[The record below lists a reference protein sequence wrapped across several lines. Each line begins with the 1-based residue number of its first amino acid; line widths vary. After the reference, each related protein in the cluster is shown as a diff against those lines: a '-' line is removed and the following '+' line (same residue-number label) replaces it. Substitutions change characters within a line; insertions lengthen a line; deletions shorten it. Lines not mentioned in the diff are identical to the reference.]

1 MNENKQLSESGLFSF
16 DEIMQLMDKFSSAN
30 IDEFKVET
38 DTSKILFKKNE
49 KGVVNVNT
57 AGSQSVVNVGSN
69 CQEPAAPAA
78 SGAAAVTAQNPQ
90 AANNTAA
97 ADDANIYV
105 VKSPIVGT
113 FYASKEEGGEPLV
126 KVGDKVNKESIVAI
140 IEAMKLMN
148 EITAG
153 AEGVVAEIL
162 VENGQL
168 VEYGQE
174 LMKIK
179 F

>member
-1 MNENKQLSESGLFSF
+1 MNFE
-16 DEIMQLMDKFSSAN
+16 EIMQLIDKVSASN
-30 IDEFKVET
+30 LTDFEYETETMGLVLKKEKQVVVNTVAESVVTAAPVAQAAASAVET
-38 DTSKILFKKNE
+38 APVTEDE
-49 KGVVNVNT
+49 NV
-57 AGSQSVVNVGSN
+57 
-69 CQEPAAPAA
+69 
-78 SGAAAVTAQNPQ
+78 
-90 AANNTAA
+90 
-97 ADDANIYV
+97 YV

-126 KVGDKVNKESIVAI
+126 TVGSEVKKDSVVGI

-153 AEGVVAEIL
+153 MNGVVSEIL

-174 LMKIK
+174 IMRIK

>member
-1 MNENKQLSESGLFSF
+1 MENKYDVKMLEFEQILQLIDKVADTGVSEVFLDTDVYNIAIKNKKKVIEQAVIPQNVSVQQIQASRESQAGQGA
-16 DEIMQLMDKFSSAN
+16 DGEKDSAAEG
-30 IDEFKVET
+30 IFT
-38 DTSKILFKKNE
+38 
-49 KGVVNVNT
+49 
-57 AGSQSVVNVGSN
+57 
-69 CQEPAAPAA
+69 
-78 SGAAAVTAQNPQ
+78 
-90 AANNTAA
+90 
-97 ADDANIYV
+97 

-126 KVGDKVNKESIVAI
+126 KVGDTVKKDSIVAI

-153 AEGVVAEIL
+153 ADGVITEVF

-179 F
+179 FA